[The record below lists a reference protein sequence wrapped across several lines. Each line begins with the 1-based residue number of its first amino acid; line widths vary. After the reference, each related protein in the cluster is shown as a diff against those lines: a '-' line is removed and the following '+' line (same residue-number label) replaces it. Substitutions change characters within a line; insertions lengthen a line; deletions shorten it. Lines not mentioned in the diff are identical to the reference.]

1 MFPAERIKELR
12 ENMNV
17 SQSKLANDL
26 LIGQSTMSEYENGVK
41 QPPISVLI
49 KIADYF
55 NVSLDYL
62 TGRTN
67 IKMTIST
74 LQDKLVTESGN
85 KMSIRDIIQLD
96 SDEKEAIINLI
107 KLFNKTKISLGDK
120 KIKRK

>member
-1 MFPAERIKELR
+1 MRQAERIKELR

>member
-1 MFPAERIKELR
+1 
-12 ENMNV
+12 MNV

-26 LIGQSTMSEYENGVK
+26 LIGQSTMSEYDNGVK